1 MTTTQGFPRI
11 SSVYDHDNAS
21 PHSLLHSG
29 SIRSTLMKL
38 LPSDFFFSDESSDQL
53 IEDFVALLPIFKWVE
68 WGEPKKFIHRGIQN
82 LANGNVG
89 ASDLQQ
95 AQPLALRTLAEERR
109 IALLQEEQGLC
120 KHKLDAAS
128 CKDEDADE
136 ASGQLLN
143 HDVYISI
150 FLLSRHRANGIKFF
164 YEMISRWLIP
174 GKRPNISSFFAVD
187 FQFPDLAEEFFTL
200 SEITVSLESLAELEL
215 VRHQLPILE
224 SEIRL
229 GQLSVYHA
237 NRILEIKG
245 LSADE
250 KTSIIQERIISLLEK
265 RPQDF
270 DHGIFIQM
278 QHFLVMCSEEF
289 KSVREHGHMSRII
302 YVFYLFKKALKRGV
316 ESRPAHRFIHVK
328 LNKTYL
334 HLPFGLKKVVGIFLG
349 LNLQSDNE
357 LFDERHFVAV
367 LQNAFPQIRIIEESF
382 FSLSSKDERIQL
394 LYVEIEKAE
403 GGEFALSEMKLIKEK
418 LPDEVRGGIEKLTR
432 PLFMP
437 RNEEEVMRN
446 IVILSNQLKFS
457 RDLPQVVI
465 AFDEQAGEE
474 LSFSVIWMRV
484 LKPDDA
490 QVQEAF
496 AASSFLKFV
505 PDRVKKVGLLRKKYP
520 KEVTVFRVKFDAE
533 NFLRPDHSVD
543 LFKARQA
550 IVRELQRLLGDFR
563 DYNGG
568 MIAKQHE
575 QFLNLK
581 RLFPLADDLLLE
593 NFFHCLFPIELRSL
607 FDLESL
613 TILFKFLEEAVQK
626 KDPLFLRKE
635 EPRYCIVL
643 LSYED
648 PSFKEKIIEAVRDL
662 QIPSSQLLMLSQ
674 RVFEISYLGYI
685 YLEEN
690 PQKRLNFLNL
700 WEIR

>member
-29 SIRSTLMKL
+29 SIRRTLMKL
-38 LPSDFFFSDESSDQL
+38 LPSDFFFSDENSDQL
-53 IEDFVALLPIFKWVE
+53 LEDFVDLLPVFKWVE
-68 WGEPKKFIHRGIQN
+68 WGESNRF
-82 LANGNVG
+82 
-89 ASDLQQ
+89 
-95 AQPLALRTLAEERR
+95 
-109 IALLQEEQGLC
+109 
-120 KHKLDAAS
+120 
-128 CKDEDADE
+128 
-136 ASGQLLN
+136 
-143 HDVYISI
+143 ISI

-174 GKRPNISSFFAVD
+174 GKRPNVSSFFAVD
-187 FQFPDLAEEFFTL
+187 FQFPELAEEIFTV
-200 SEITVSLESLAELEL
+200 SEITVSLETELAL

-224 SEIRL
+224 GEIRL
-229 GQLSVYHA
+229 GLLSVYHA

-250 KTSIIQERIISLLEK
+250 KTSIIQERIVSLLEK
-265 RPQDF
+265 RPRDF
-270 DHGIFIQM
+270 DHAIFLQM

-302 YVFYLFKKALKRGV
+302 YVFYLFKKALKKGV
-316 ESRPAHRFIHVK
+316 ESHPGHRFVHVK

-357 LFDERHFVAV
+357 LFDERHLVAA
-367 LQNAFPQIRIIEESF
+367 LKAFPRVSIIDGSF
-382 FSLSSKDERIQL
+382 FSLKDGRIQL
-394 LYVEIEKAE
+394 LYIEIED
-403 GGEFALSEMKLIKEK
+403 EFTLPELKTIREK
-418 LPDEVRGGIEKLTR
+418 LPDEVRSCIEKLTR

-446 IVILSNQLKFS
+446 IIILSNQLKFS

-474 LSFSVIWMRV
+474 LSFSVIWVRV
-484 LKPDDA
+484 LKPEDA
-490 QVQEAF
+490 ALQDFFTAET
-496 AASSFLKFV
+496 FLKFV
-505 PDRVKKVGLLRKKYP
+505 SDRVKNVGLLRKKYP
-520 KEVTVFRVKFDAE
+520 KEVTVFRVKFEAE

-550 IVRELQRLLGDFR
+550 IVQELQRLLGDFR

-581 RLFPLADDLLLE
+581 RLLPLADDLLLE
-593 NFFHCLFPIELRSL
+593 NFFHSLFPIELRSL

-613 TILFKFLEEAVQK
+613 KNLYNFLEDAVQK
-626 KDPLFLRKE
+626 KGPLFLKKE
-635 EPRYCIVL
+635 ESRYCIVL
-643 LSYED
+643 FSYED
-648 PSFKEKIIEAVRDL
+648 SEFKDKFIETVRGL

-690 PQKRLNFLNL
+690 PEKRLNFLNL
-700 WEIR
+700 YEAETLDQSRALSSLR